1 MPRGGRPPGAG
12 APKGNMNG
20 WRTGRHCRRAVEVI
34 TEAMRLWNAGERDK
48 VRSIWLAAFAAGG
61 LPRPPA
67 PISSEQA
74 PAAIQL
80 LHLRLFDSETSHAIK
95 RNQSQSVRTPA
106 TPIAESEVTPE
117 PAKTPAAAQIAKI
130 QTAIKQDPSVPS
142 VASVDPCVQ
151 PVRRQQMASS

>member
-1 MPRGGRPPGAG
+1 MPRGGRRPGAG

-48 VRSIWLAAFAAGG
+48 VRSIWLGAFEAAG

-67 PISSEQA
+67 PISNEQV

-80 LHLRLFDSETSHAIK
+80 LHQRLFDCETTHAIK
-95 RNQSQSVRTPA
+95 RNQTQS
-106 TPIAESEVTPE
+106 IAISPN
-117 PAKTPAAAQIAKI
+117 ARHAH
-130 QTAIKQDPSVPS
+130 
-142 VASVDPCVQ
+142 
-151 PVRRQQMASS
+151 RRI